1 MPARALRS
9 RDGIVAV
16 ARDRAREQLAAQAT
30 RRRWVRRA
38 GELASPAQR
47 DVRAVRRRLARAY
60 LAGSGLEIG
69 ALHLPLPVPRHAH
82 VAYVDRMTSQE
93 LRREYPEL
101 RSYDLVDVD
110 VVDDGQTLVTVP
122 DASVD
127 FVVANHF
134 IEHTEDPI
142 AALANHA
149 RVLRPGGVLFLAVP
163 DKRRTFDASR
173 PVTPLEHVVHD
184 HTAGPAGSRRGHYE
198 EWATL
203 VEGLQGTPATERA
216 AALDRDD
223 FSIHFHVWTPHAF
236 AELLLHCAAVEG
248 LPLELETLQP
258 VRHEFIAVLRRPDGG
273 SGDGRMDRRAA
284 TALAARRFG
293 ERAG

>member
-1 MPARALRS
+1 MPAGLTTS
-9 RDGIVAV
+9 RDGLVGA
-16 ARDRAREQLAAQAT
+16 ARDRAREVLAAQAT

-47 DVRAVRRRLARAY
+47 DVRAARRRLARAY

-69 ALHLPLPVPRHAH
+69 ALHLPLPVPRRAR
-82 VAYVDRMTSQE
+82 VSYVDRMTSDE
-93 LRREYPEL
+93 LRHEYPEL
-101 RSYDLVDVD
+101 ASYDLVDVD
-110 VVDDGQTLVTVP
+110 VVDDGQTLATVP
-122 DASVD
+122 DGSVD

-163 DKRRTFDASR
+163 DKRRTFDAAR

-184 HTAGPAGSRRGHYE
+184 HIAGPVGSRRGHYE

-203 VEGLQGTPATERA
+203 V
-216 AALDRDD
+216 
-223 FSIHFHVWTPHAF
+223 
-236 AELLLHCAAVEG
+236 
-248 LPLELETLQP
+248 
-258 VRHEFIAVLRRPDGG
+258 
-273 SGDGRMDRRAA
+273 
-284 TALAARRFG
+284 
-293 ERAG
+293 